1 MDVQELAG
9 TQCKDHALIVLLQL
23 VVDLGGHERGKL
35 SLGERLVFVERLTM
49 THGLAA
55 GNATYTTNAGGRLHL
70 TDGAGDLGPQQVD
83 LVVELVQGE
92 RPQSWIRLGEEPN
105 NAGSG
110 SEANHDDGSG
120 AVAVVMQER
129 SSPRCFGGGRGVG
142 CGSKQKAME
151 LCGGAREACG
161 GEMRCSADAAQTGQ

>member
-1 MDVQELAG
+1 
-9 TQCKDHALIVLLQL
+9 
-23 VVDLGGHERGKL
+23 
-35 SLGERLVFVERLTM
+35 M

-120 AVAVVMQER
+120 AVGGCDAGEVVPAVLRWWEGCWLRKQAEGDGAMWRRPR
-129 SSPRCFGGGRGVG
+129 SLRR
-142 CGSKQKAME
+142 
-151 LCGGAREACG
+151 
-161 GEMRCSADAAQTGQ
+161 